1 MRSRPSALGL
11 ALGLAVLAGPA
22 AAATAATT
30 AVASADAL
38 AAAAAAL
45 DERLCRASTG
55 GALAAPA
62 AGELAAWAAPELRP
76 VEAALAA
83 LAGAA
88 PAPSSSPAVDPDL
101 DLDLDAAHYARPA
114 REGVL
119 AEEPALVRHAKA
131 VLTRALF
138 GEDAVLTPSGEA
150 PPAEAGEA
158 AGGEAGEAEAG
169 AGGRRLS
176 AKRVMIP
183 LTDRSKLP
191 GEYTLWVP
199 EKDDLLPNNALEPYF
214 LLLKLLDNVFLRWYL
229 QDGKCDFKGP
239 NAKAGAPPEAACTP
253 PVVKLSYCL
262 AFRINLPGVGALV
275 QPVLPLCIPADLLDL
290 LVNIG
295 PTIGGI
301 IEGVLDELSPYLLQ
315 AADEFVA
322 CGGNVNAIGDV
333 LGTFLSSGAAAE
345 LGADLEGAGAAPA
358 AGGDAAAGGALA
370 NVGALY
376 GPVNAVLTNNNFIDF
391 IVQLDWECF
400 LLGPNKNSA
409 VMGLLN
415 TLLATDA
422 VPAAFVPILQG
433 LPGILEQFFSSPGCT
448 VEKLLAWLDAVLA
461 AVSTGQVDLS
471 QGAGAL
477 GSLFG
482 VTGTTRSG
490 EPFGLSTR
498 PASVITC
505 VGINNLTLFLGV
517 LGR

>member
-1 MRSRPSALGL
+1 MRSRPLALGL
-11 ALGLAVLAGPA
+11 ALGLAALAGPA
-22 AAATAATT
+22 TA

-45 DERLCRASTG
+45 DTRLCRASTG
-55 GALAAPA
+55 GALAAP
-62 AGELAAWAAPELRP
+62 GELAAWAAPELRP

-88 PAPSSSPAVDPDL
+88 PAPSSSPAVDL
-101 DLDLDAAHYARPA
+101 DLDLDAAHYAHYA

-138 GEDAVLTPSGEA
+138 GEDARLTAAGEA

-253 PVVKLSYCL
+253 PAVKLSYCL

-345 LGADLEGAGAAPA
+345 LGADLEGAGAAPRPGA
-358 AGGDAAAGGALA
+358 TPRRAGRSQASGR
-370 NVGALY
+370 
-376 GPVNAVLTNNNFIDF
+376 
-391 IVQLDWECF
+391 
-400 LLGPNKNSA
+400 
-409 VMGLLN
+409 
-415 TLLATDA
+415 
-422 VPAAFVPILQG
+422 
-433 LPGILEQFFSSPGCT
+433 CT
-448 VEKLLAWLDAVLA
+448 AP
-461 AVSTGQVDLS
+461 STPS
-471 QGAGAL
+471 
-477 GSLFG
+477 
-482 VTGTTRSG
+482 
-490 EPFGLSTR
+490 
-498 PASVITC
+498 
-505 VGINNLTLFLGV
+505 
-517 LGR
+517 

>member
-1 MRSRPSALGL
+1 MRSRPLALGL
-11 ALGLAVLAGPA
+11 ALGLAALAGPA
-22 AAATAATT
+22 TA

-45 DERLCRASTG
+45 DTRLCRASTG
-55 GALAAPA
+55 GALAAP
-62 AGELAAWAAPELRP
+62 GELAAWAAPELRP

-88 PAPSSSPAVDPDL
+88 PATSSSPAVDLDL
-101 DLDLDAAHYARPA
+101 DLDLDAAHYAHYA

-138 GEDAVLTPSGEA
+138 GEDARLTAAGEA
-150 PPAEAGEA
+150 PPAEA
-158 AGGEAGEAEAG
+158 EAEPRPEAAG
-169 AGGRRLS
+169 AGGRRLR

-191 GEYTLWVP
+191 GEYTVWVP

-253 PVVKLSYCL
+253 PAVKLSYCL

-301 IEGVLDELSPYLLQ
+301 IEDVLDEISPYLLQ

-415 TLLATDA
+415 TLLATDL
-422 VPAAFVPILQG
+422 VPAPFVPILQG
-433 LPGILEQFFSSPGCT
+433 LPGILQQFFSSPGCT
-448 VEKLLAWLDAVLA
+448 VEKLLAWLDAVLL
-461 AVSTGQVDLS
+461 AVSEGQVDLS

>member
-1 MRSRPSALGL
+1 MTSEP
-11 ALGLAVLAGPA
+11 V
-22 AAATAATT
+22 
-30 AVASADAL
+30 
-38 AAAAAAL
+38 
-45 DERLCRASTG
+45 
-55 GALAAPA
+55 LAAPG

-83 LAGAA
+83 LAGA
-88 PAPSSSPAVDPDL
+88 PAPSSSSPVDL
-101 DLDLDAAHYARPA
+101 DVAVDLDAPHYVGR
-114 REGVL
+114 REEGAL

-138 GEDAVLTPSGEA
+138 GEDARLTAAGEA
-150 PPAEAGEA
+150 PPAEA
-158 AGGEAGEAEAG
+158 EAEEAAG
-169 AGGRRLS
+169 AGGGRGLR

-191 GEYTLWVP
+191 GEYTVWVP
-199 EKDDLLPNNALEPYF
+199 EKDDLLPNNALEPFF

-229 QDGKCDFKGP
+229 QDGKCDFYGP

-301 IEGVLDELSPYLLQ
+301 IEGVLDEISPYLLQ

-333 LGTFLSSGAAAE
+333 LGPLLSSGAAAG
-345 LGADLEGAGAAPA
+345 LGADLEGAAAAPA

-376 GPVNAVLTNNNFIDF
+376 GPVNAVLTNDNFIDF

-415 TLLATDA
+415 TLLATDL
-422 VPAAFVPILQG
+422 VPAPFVPILQG
-433 LPGILEQFFSSPGCT
+433 LPGILQQFFSSPGCT
-448 VEKLLAWLDAVLA
+448 VEKLLAWLDAVLL
-461 AVSTGQVDLS
+461 AVSEGRVDLS
-471 QGAGAL
+471 QGAGAI
-477 GSLFG
+477 GALFG

-490 EPFGLSTR
+490 EPFGLSSR